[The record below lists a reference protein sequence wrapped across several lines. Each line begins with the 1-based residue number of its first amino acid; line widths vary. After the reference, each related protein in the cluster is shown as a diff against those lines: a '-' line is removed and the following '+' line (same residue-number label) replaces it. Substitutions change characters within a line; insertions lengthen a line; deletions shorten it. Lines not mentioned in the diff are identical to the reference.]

1 MLMRFI
7 SRVTALCLTLLYI
20 MMIPAHGEV
29 PFLQHSSGWSLDDV
43 PLEVSLTAEVSAHM
57 PYDDDR
63 LAMLTP
69 ILQMAGMRVISTEDG
84 GSVTITLARNEVL
97 SLMMKDDALQLSC
110 VPGVTYTAQSGAMK
124 KLLGMPATTGGI
136 DLFGLRA
143 DAETLLDDGE
153 ALLAAIP
160 EAYAAYAKRTKG
172 ETNISGMGKAAY
184 RFDFTVQA
192 ADAPAMR
199 ETLLSICPEG
209 WLKDIL
215 NGLTF
220 EGKQT
225 LRAYYTKDDV
235 LLRME
240 YNGNCGVGDDI
251 RKTNLVWRMRR
262 DDVARKDEITLKTP
276 AKTGSNKNNLSFTR
290 TLQTNKSGAL
300 ELTGEFSY
308 TVTKDGQT
316 DTRKGDFSLLNT
328 VRENADVLTGAINLR
343 HLPDGDNKYDQYEF
357 EPALTISGTAESPLV
372 SGTLTVREKWG
383 KGVRE
388 EAVLHIDL
396 KRAEGF
402 TWPEAPLSIDLDS
415 LTQEELTNLQ
425 SGAAMSITRSIV
437 VPVIRLMGEDAAW
450 LFRDMTSEQVQ
461 RIIDALP
468 AEQ

>member
-43 PLEVSLTAEVSAHM
+43 PLDVSLTAEVSAHM

-69 ILQMAGMRVISTEDG
+69 ILQMAGMRVISTEEG
-84 GSVTITLARNEVL
+84 GSITITLARNEVL
-97 SLMMKDDALQLSC
+97 SLMMKGDALQLSC
-110 VPGVTYTAQSGAMK
+110 VPGVTYTAQSGAME
-124 KLLGMPATTGGI
+124 KLLGMPAATGGI
-136 DLFGLRA
+136 DLFGLRG

-153 ALLAAIP
+153 ALLAALP
-160 EAYAAYAKRTKG
+160 EAFADAARRTMG

-184 RFDFTVQA
+184 RYDYTVQA
-192 ADAPAMR
+192 ADAPAVR

-215 NGLTF
+215 NSLTF

-240 YNGNCGVGDDI
+240 YNGNCGVSGDM

-276 AKTGSNKNNLSFTR
+276 AKTGGNKNNLTFTR
-290 TLQTNKSGAL
+290 ALQTDKSGAL

-308 TVTKDGQT
+308 TVTKDGQS
-316 DTRKGDFSLLNT
+316 DVRKA
-328 VRENADVLTGAINLR
+328 RESSI
-343 HLPDGDNKYDQYEF
+343 
-357 EPALTISGTAESPLV
+357 
-372 SGTLTVREKWG
+372 
-383 KGVRE
+383 
-388 EAVLHIDL
+388 L
-396 KRAEGF
+396 KTPRRMAR
-402 TWPEAPLSIDLDS
+402 TC
-415 LTQEELTNLQ
+415 
-425 SGAAMSITRSIV
+425 
-437 VPVIRLMGEDAAW
+437 
-450 LFRDMTSEQVQ
+450 
-461 RIIDALP
+461 
-468 AEQ
+468 